1 MSWQARS
8 EGPPDN
14 DPWRE
19 RRVCVVVSSRRTGI
33 QYQVQYY
40 SRVSRTVQ
48 RTATMMRHTT
58 SLIRSSPH
66 VCQRRP
72 QRLPPAVRRSF
83 VAGPT
88 PKPSEDPHAMAERF
102 VKNSS
107 KDRPSGQE
115 SLESVPFQTKLQN
128 YGLAVT
134 LVGFVT
140 GVWWYSMNAV
150 GRADEVS
157 FEQMAQEARTVR
169 DVKRLQEDEIISDI
183 GSIDQVNDGGDG
195 IIMVAV
201 AAPDEIASEEEDANR
216 PPVLAKSDRPL
227 WKRVLLFWKA

>member
-1 MSWQARS
+1 MQ
-8 EGPPDN
+8 
-14 DPWRE
+14 
-19 RRVCVVVSSRRTGI
+19 
-33 QYQVQYY
+33 
-40 SRVSRTVQ
+40 
-48 RTATMMRHTT
+48 
-58 SLIRSSPH
+58 
-66 VCQRRP
+66 
-72 QRLPPAVRRSF
+72 RSF
-83 VAGPT
+83 AGPT
-88 PKPSEDPHAMAERF
+88 FKPSEDPHAMAERF

-157 FEQMAQEARTVR
+157 FEHEAQVAREVR
-169 DVKRLQEDEIISDI
+169 EVKKLQDEIISDI
-183 GSIDQVNDGGDG
+183 GSVDQTDLDGD
-195 IIMVAV
+195 IMVAV

-216 PPVLAKSDRPL
+216 AVLPKSDRPL
-227 WKRVLLFWKA
+227 WKRVILFWRK